1 MFCSEHLEK
10 IMLAIQISWQF
21 LPSWIKY
28 CNPSRPLVLLRKLY
42 NGLCRHHR
50 NIGRFT
56 MLKESHHWNVR
67 NHSGQIDEMSWGQD
81 IAVLRDPGREC
92 QIIEG
97 CSGPARKVLF
107 EETDQTMTLFL
118 YIVLLEWTNQLQSGE
133 TISTAANV
141 SRSR

>member
-1 MFCSEHLEK
+1 
-10 IMLAIQISWQF
+10 
-21 LPSWIKY
+21 
-28 CNPSRPLVLLRKLY
+28 
-42 NGLCRHHR
+42 
-50 NIGRFT
+50 

-67 NHSGQIDEMSWGQD
+67 NHSGQIDEMSWGQG

-118 YIVLLEWTNQLQSGE
+118 YIVLLE
-133 TISTAANV
+133 
-141 SRSR
+141 